1 MRLDRVVT
9 KWAGSIEIGITT
21 HSPMELEFPFTMTN
35 VKSGTWI
42 MTGSGIMH
50 NGTPV
55 IEQYGVNLDRLQV
68 GDRVGVVRKESG
80 NLHFFVNGVDQGVAA
95 TNVPDGL
102 FGVMGECSFLC
113 TSTIRSRILQYVHVL
128 FRSLWT
134 SGRSH
139 NN

>member
-1 MRLDRVVT
+1 MFEVRLDRVVT

-50 NGTPV
+50 NGTTV

-95 TNVPDGL
+95 MNVPDGL
-102 FGVMGECSFLC
+102 FGVLGEYTCQPPYSLILYPFLQI
-113 TSTIRSRILQYVHVL
+113 SMDKQWKLQ
-128 FRSLWT
+128 
-134 SGRSH
+134 
-139 NN
+139 